1 MVEEQIA
8 GIVAGLTLQSLAFFP
23 SLSYIKDVRSQ
34 SVTVRSDSTTP
45 PAGKSSL
52 GQREPMRSHQ
62 NWAIQM
68 LLGVP
73 GSGLLPEKWRTVRG
87 NPSSGIGRARFFGV
101 AALLARF

>member
-1 MVEEQIA
+1 MR
-8 GIVAGLTLQSLAFFP
+8 GLNLQAVAFFT
-23 SLSYIKDVRSQ
+23 SLRYIADVRSQ

-52 GQREPMRSHQ
+52 GQREPMRFHQ

-68 LLGVP
+68 LLDVP
-73 GSGLLPEKWRTVRG
+73 GSGLLPEKWRSVRG
-87 NPSSGIGRARFFGV
+87 NPSSGIGRERFFGV